1 MNLTN
6 PSYKANKMIA
16 AIARITPIILVIVTC
31 SPKTNNPKTTTT
43 QKLIANIGN
52 TIDAGPRLKA
62 V

>member
-1 MNLTN
+1 
-6 PSYKANKMIA
+6 MIA
-16 AIARITPIILVIVTC
+16 DIARITPIILVRVIC

-43 QKLIANIGN
+43 QKLIANIGT

>member
-6 PSYKANKMIA
+6 QNYKANKMIA
-16 AIARITPIILVIVTC
+16 DIARITPIILVRVIC

-43 QKLIANIGN
+43 QKLIANIGT